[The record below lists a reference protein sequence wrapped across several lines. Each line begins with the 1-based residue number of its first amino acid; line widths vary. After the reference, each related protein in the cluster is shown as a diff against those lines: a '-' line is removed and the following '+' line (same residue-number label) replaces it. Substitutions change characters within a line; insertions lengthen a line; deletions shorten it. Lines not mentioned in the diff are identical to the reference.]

1 MQDSPPIAPQKQQ
14 ELTAHGDIR
23 IDPWYWIQN
32 MEDPDT
38 LEYLNSEN
46 SFTEHIFEPWAEQRE
61 RLFTEMRARIKEDD
75 STVPSKEGDYW
86 YYTKFE
92 EGTQYPIFCRKYL
105 SLDKPEEILLDVNQL
120 AENQDYTQIGSV
132 ENSPDHKLLAF
143 SVDYTGSE
151 EYTIRIKDLETG
163 FMLDDSIPNSYYSL
177 EWAND
182 SRTIFYDS
190 LDEHHRP
197 VKIHRHL
204 IGTDFSSDV
213 LIYQETDPRFFV
225 GLTKSASSR
234 FIYVISGGNN
244 ITEWHFLDANQPNN
258 SLTLIQPR
266 QDDFEYDV
274 EDHGEHFMIRNN
286 GDGAKD
292 FKISQTPIANPLKEN
307 WTDFYHYQ
315 PGRIIQTILL
325 FKDYLVVSIR
335 DKGLPKLEVIHLDS
349 GTNQSIY
356 FDEED
361 YNVRPQQGREWN
373 TSVLRFS
380 YASLTTPSTIFDYDM
395 ANNSR
400 ELKKQ
405 TEVLAGFDSN
415 LYASKRV
422 LAPAEDGTLIPIS
435 LLFRKDTPLDGS
447 APLYL
452 YGYGSYGIIMESDF
466 GWSRLSLVDRGFIFA
481 IAHPRGGMDL
491 GWDWYQEGK
500 LLNKK
505 NTFTDFIQCAEYL
518 IQEKYTQAG
527 QIVAVGGSAGGMLMG
542 AIANM
547 RPDLFRSI
555 VAHVPFVDVLTT
567 MLDDTLP
574 LTTMEYNE
582 WGNPNQH
589 EYYNYIKS
597 YSPYDNILQQD
608 YPSMFITGGIS
619 DPRVTYW
626 EPTKWAASLRHNKTD
641 NNLLL
646 LKIHMDS
653 GHAGASGRFERLK
666 EVAEEYTFI
675 LNQFG
680 YSED

>member
-1 MQDSPPIAPQKQQ
+1 M
-14 ELTAHGDIR
+14 
-23 IDPWYWIQN
+23 
-32 MEDPDT
+32 
-38 LEYLNSEN
+38 
-46 SFTEHIFEPWAEQRE
+46 
-61 RLFTEMRARIKEDD
+61 
-75 STVPSKEGDYW
+75 
-86 YYTKFE
+86 
-92 EGTQYPIFCRKYL
+92 
-105 SLDKPEEILLDVNQL
+105 
-120 AENQDYTQIGSV
+120 
-132 ENSPDHKLLAF
+132 
-143 SVDYTGSE
+143 
-151 EYTIRIKDLETG
+151 
-163 FMLDDSIPNSYYSL
+163 
-177 EWAND
+177 
-182 SRTIFYDS
+182 
-190 LDEHHRP
+190 
-197 VKIHRHL
+197 
-204 IGTDFSSDV
+204 
-213 LIYQETDPRFFV
+213 
-225 GLTKSASSR
+225 
-234 FIYVISGGNN
+234 
-244 ITEWHFLDANQPNN
+244 
-258 SLTLIQPR
+258 
-266 QDDFEYDV
+266 
-274 EDHGEHFMIRNN
+274 
-286 GDGAKD
+286 
-292 FKISQTPIANPLKEN
+292 
-307 WTDFYHYQ
+307 
-315 PGRIIQTILL
+315 
-325 FKDYLVVSIR
+325 
-335 DKGLPKLEVIHLDS
+335 IHLDS
-349 GTNQSIY
+349 GTNHSIY

-466 GWSRLSLVDRGFIFA
+466 GSSRLSLVDRGFIFA

>member
-1 MQDSPPIAPQKQQ
+1 
-14 ELTAHGDIR
+14 
-23 IDPWYWIQN
+23 
-32 MEDPDT
+32 
-38 LEYLNSEN
+38 
-46 SFTEHIFEPWAEQRE
+46 
-61 RLFTEMRARIKEDD
+61 
-75 STVPSKEGDYW
+75 
-86 YYTKFE
+86 
-92 EGTQYPIFCRKYL
+92 
-105 SLDKPEEILLDVNQL
+105 
-120 AENQDYTQIGSV
+120 
-132 ENSPDHKLLAF
+132 
-143 SVDYTGSE
+143 
-151 EYTIRIKDLETG
+151 
-163 FMLDDSIPNSYYSL
+163 
-177 EWAND
+177 
-182 SRTIFYDS
+182 
-190 LDEHHRP
+190 
-197 VKIHRHL
+197 
-204 IGTDFSSDV
+204 
-213 LIYQETDPRFFV
+213 
-225 GLTKSASSR
+225 
-234 FIYVISGGNN
+234 
-244 ITEWHFLDANQPNN
+244 
-258 SLTLIQPR
+258 
-266 QDDFEYDV
+266 
-274 EDHGEHFMIRNN
+274 MIRNN

-325 FKDYLVVSIR
+325 FQDYLVVSIR

-466 GWSRLSLVDRGFIFA
+466 GSSRLSLVDRGFIFA

>member
-61 RLFTEMRARIKEDD
+61 RLFSEMRARIKEDD

-213 LIYQETDPRFFV
+213 LIYQETAPRFFV

-244 ITEWHFLDANQPNN
+244 ITEWHYLDANQPNN
-258 SLTLIQPR
+258 SLTLIQQR
-266 QDDFEYDV
+266 QEDFEYDV

-325 FKDYLVVSIR
+325 FQDYLVVSIR

-466 GWSRLSLVDRGFIFA
+466 GSSRLSLVDRGFIFA

>member
-266 QDDFEYDV
+266 QEDFEYDV

-325 FKDYLVVSIR
+325 FQDYLVVSIR

-466 GWSRLSLVDRGFIFA
+466 GSSRLSLVCLLYTSPS
-481 IAHPRGGMDL
+481 PRD
-491 GWDWYQEGK
+491 
-500 LLNKK
+500 
-505 NTFTDFIQCAEYL
+505 
-518 IQEKYTQAG
+518 
-527 QIVAVGGSAGGMLMG
+527 
-542 AIANM
+542 
-547 RPDLFRSI
+547 
-555 VAHVPFVDVLTT
+555 
-567 MLDDTLP
+567 
-574 LTTMEYNE
+574 
-582 WGNPNQH
+582 
-589 EYYNYIKS
+589 
-597 YSPYDNILQQD
+597 
-608 YPSMFITGGIS
+608 
-619 DPRVTYW
+619 
-626 EPTKWAASLRHNKTD
+626 
-641 NNLLL
+641 
-646 LKIHMDS
+646 
-653 GHAGASGRFERLK
+653 
-666 EVAEEYTFI
+666 
-675 LNQFG
+675 
-680 YSED
+680 